1 MAKLKGLGR
10 GLDALLAGDMGSVG
24 EADSLMMLKVEQL
37 QPGKYQPRSYMDDAA
52 LHTLAD
58 SIKAQGI
65 MQPILVR
72 QLSDEHYEIIAGER
86 RWRASQIAGLKEVPV
101 LVREIADEAA
111 LAMALIENIQRENL
125 NPLEEA
131 QGIKRLI
138 DEFAMTHEKA
148 AAAVGRSRVA
158 VSNLLRLLTL
168 SAHVQDMLMHGKLDM
183 GHARALVGLEGAQQV
198 LMAEQIAY
206 NGLSVREAE
215 DLVKKHNGEHGHAAA
230 KTGQT
235 GAKKVNASQDV
246 LRLQETL
253 SDKLGAAV
261 TIKAGASGAGVL
273 KISYASLDQ
282 LDEII
287 ARISR

>member
-37 QPGKYQPRSYMDDAA
+37 QPGKYQPRSYMDDTA

-58 SIKAQGI
+58 SIKTQGI

-183 GHARALVGLEGAQQV
+183 GHARALVGLDGAQQV

-206 NGLSVREAE
+206 SGLSVREAE
-215 DLVKKHNGEHGHAAA
+215 SLVKKHNGEHGHTAA
-230 KTGQT
+230 KAGSS
-235 GAKKVNASQDV
+235 AVEKVNKSQDV

-261 TIKAGASGAGVL
+261 TIKAGSNGAGVL

-287 ARISR
+287 ATISR

>member
-10 GLDALLAGDMGSVG
+10 GLDALLAGDMGTVG
-24 EADSLMMLKVEQL
+24 EADSLMMLKVEQM

-52 LHTLAD
+52 LQTLAA

-72 QLSDEHYEIIAGER
+72 QLSDEQYEIIAGER
-86 RWRASQIAGLKEVPV
+86 RWRASQIAGLSEVPV

-131 QGIKRLI
+131 LGIKRLI

-148 AAAVGRSRVA
+148 AEAVGRTRVT

-168 SAHVQDMLMHGKLDM
+168 SAPVQDMLMQSKLDM
-183 GHARALVGLEGAQQV
+183 GHARALIGLTGAQQIM
-198 LMAEQIAY
+198 LAEKIIQDD
-206 NGLSVREAE
+206 LSVREVE
-215 DLVKKHNGEHGHAAA
+215 NLVKKTVANIDENTE
-230 KTGQT
+230 KNKSKQQV
-235 GAKKVNASQDV
+235 KYSSSKDV

-253 SDKLGAAV
+253 SDQLGASV
-261 TIKAGASGAGVL
+261 SIKANANGSGVL
-273 KISYASLDQ
+273 KINYSSLDQ
-282 LDEII
+282 LDDII
-287 ARISR
+287 AKIAR